1 MGNAGEKPGVEV
13 LEILHRSQKMDELN

>member
-1 MGNAGEKPGVEV
+1 MQGEKPGVED